1 VAVVLADDVVDKT
14 VGDDLKTYFEG
25 YVFPSLGMDIDDTAK
40 DETHKADTVTITT
53 EDELNNSVTEVNDMP
68 YCFAIY
74 VNQFDIE
81 NHNF

>member
-1 VAVVLADDVVDKT
+1 MAVVVADDVVDAT

-25 YVFPSLGMDIDDTAK
+25 YVFPSLGMDVSDTSK
-40 DETHKADTVTITT
+40 DETHVGYTVNITT
-53 EDELNNSVTEVNDMP
+53 KDILDNSVSEENDMP
-68 YCFAIY
+68 FCFAII